1 MNQSV
6 ASLERAV
13 EQLGREDLA
22 AFREWFLSF
31 EEAEWDAQIERDISA
46 GKLDKL
52 AEEGIA
58 EYKAGTTRSL

>member
-31 EEAEWDAQIERDISA
+31 ESAEWDSQIDRDISA
-46 GKLDKL
+46 GKLDTL

-58 EYKAGTTRSL
+58 EYKAGSGT